1 MINVIF
7 KQCVFSSPALQN
19 KLQAVNEARQRDEC
33 GVDGGFTLRQAQ
45 QVEPFLCGK
54 DVVAVLPLLLA

>member
-1 MINVIF
+1 MMNVII

-19 KLQAVNEARQRDEC
+19 KLQAVNEDRQRDEC
-33 GVDGGFTLRQAQ
+33 EVDVGFTLKQAQ
-45 QVEPFLCGK
+45 QMEPFLCGK